1 MKKQIAFLFII
12 SLFFFNCSL
21 LKKEITVGIL
31 VKNSIEQSLIDSF
44 IANIPTST
52 TDNIPISVVRLE
64 NLDDEQKSTYKN
76 LIEIEISGTFDILD
90 NNNIKNHLILK
101 TETYAPYTEYYSTS
115 MDIIVN
121 NVHQKKDYKL
131 LDAIKFPQKAL
142 TVTGL
147 YAGDEKYPLDYKT
160 LLKVPNFT
168 EEEKDSLKYS
178 AWAEIHKKLLEKY
191 PPIAT
196 NTVTT
201 VAFSGDIM
209 AGRGVDVTLQK
220 KDGLQK
226 VFSDTLPIFVNSDLS
241 IGNLEGAV
249 TTYQNK
255 VYKSYNF
262 KYPYSVLPKLKEAGF
277 DYLTVANNHS
287 FDFGMQGF
295 LDTMANLEKA
305 DVGTSGIGKTLDE
318 ALKPWQTSI
327 QGVEFN
333 VFSLA
338 DYPSEMH
345 FSGRKETE
353 VTEKSAGVLWPCD
366 ELYESIRK
374 FSTNKNSFNIVLVHA
389 GQEWQN
395 SPSQRQINLYK
406 KLIDAGADMVIG
418 SHPHVLQPIEMSE
431 KGFIAYSIGNFIFP
445 GMDETDFGEETIA
458 LQVGIWK
465 NSIKYINLH
474 PVQLSQIG
482 VSIDKTQAIENRFFK
497 MNENWYI
504 KNKQRDSK

>member
-90 NNNIKNHLILK
+90 NNLKNQLILK
-101 TETYAPYTEYYSTS
+101 TETYAPFTEYYSTS
-115 MDIIVN
+115 MDIIIVN
-121 NVHQKKDYKL
+121 NVPQKKDYKL

-142 TVTGL
+142 TVNGL

-191 PPIAT
+191 PPIAP

-209 AGRGVDVTLQK
+209 AGRGIDVTLQK

-262 KYPYSVLPKLKEAGF
+262 KYPYSVLPKLKEAG
-277 DYLTVANNHS
+277 
-287 FDFGMQGF
+287 
-295 LDTMANLEKA
+295 
-305 DVGTSGIGKTLDE
+305 
-318 ALKPWQTSI
+318 SI
-327 QGVEFN
+327 HYN
-333 VFSLA
+333 
-338 DYPSEMH
+338 
-345 FSGRKETE
+345 
-353 VTEKSAGVLWPCD
+353 
-366 ELYESIRK
+366 
-374 FSTNKNSFNIVLVHA
+374 
-389 GQEWQN
+389 
-395 SPSQRQINLYK
+395 
-406 KLIDAGADMVIG
+406 
-418 SHPHVLQPIEMSE
+418 
-431 KGFIAYSIGNFIFP
+431 
-445 GMDETDFGEETIA
+445 
-458 LQVGIWK
+458 
-465 NSIKYINLH
+465 
-474 PVQLSQIG
+474 
-482 VSIDKTQAIENRFFK
+482 
-497 MNENWYI
+497 
-504 KNKQRDSK
+504 